1 MLFYPM
7 KRVWIELERLWM
19 ELERLWMEPERVWI
33 GYSESSLG
41 VNVRVHD
48 TLRCP
53 GFIPASYPLFP
64 RTDFGSAVILT
75 REPLTEDERIK

>member
-7 KRVWIELERLWM
+7 KRVWI

-48 TLRCP
+48 TLWCP

-64 RTDFGSAVILT
+64 RTDLGSAVILT